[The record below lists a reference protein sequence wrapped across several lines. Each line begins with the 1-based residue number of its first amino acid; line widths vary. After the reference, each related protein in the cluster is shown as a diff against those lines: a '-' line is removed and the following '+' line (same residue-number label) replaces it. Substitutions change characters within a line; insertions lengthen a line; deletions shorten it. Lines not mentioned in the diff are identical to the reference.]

1 MKIPALLWFS
11 ALALLG
17 DVASAATYDVGPGQ
31 PIATL
36 SAVPWA
42 SLAAGDIVNIH
53 WQAGG
58 YHEKILISTQGTV
71 AQHIMIRGISDPSTG
86 AKPIIDGSNALEAAN
101 INYRYTVF
109 STLGVVVFSRRNGP
123 AYSYLPAYID
133 FENLDIRNARGNFTD
148 YAGMPATYLTFAS
161 AIYAEVVQHLVLR
174 DCDIHDSGNG
184 LFINSKNDSL
194 QELSKDILVERCH
207 FFNNGSANNYG
218 THNSYTEALGITY
231 QYNWFGPL
239 VTNSGGQSIKDRSS
253 GTVIR
258 YNYFENNYQVSGIT
272 LHLVDTQ
279 GLTTIAA
286 DPAYKKTFVYG
297 NVFDSTG
304 PLDQL
309 IIYGGSQGNYAL
321 YRHGTLY
328 FYNNTVL
335 DRCNHAACSD
345 TTLFTLPKLAETGN
359 SPALEIVD
367 CRNNIFASLPTT
379 AGLTGPTLHFLYTDA
394 GGTVNLGANWISPGW
409 CDGSPVVNSI
419 FNGNVTGQANM
430 LTGST
435 TNSADPG
442 FVNVAARDFHLA
454 AGANAIDAA
463 LGQSPQV
470 AGSYDVT
477 EEYIQPFTHAAR
489 PSYGSAMD
497 LGAYESNAAA
507 GLPNTTPQHGA
518 VQLNFARL
526 SFGEGAGTV
535 TLTALRSGGSA
546 GAVTASYAFSS
557 ATATSGTDFI
567 GTNGTVTWASGDTTP
582 KTFQVQIVDDTI
594 VENAEYFYVTLG
606 VASGGAVPV
615 TPIYATVTI
624 NDNDSGPPPPPA
636 GSLQFSAPTL
646 SVNEGAGSAT
656 LSVTRTGGST
666 GAVSVNYATAN
677 GTAVSGADFTAANGT
692 LNWATGDATAKTI
705 TVPIIDDALV
715 EGNETFTVTLGTVTG
730 GASLGTATVT
740 VTIID
745 NDIAAPPPNEMIL
758 ALTAGNNLLRF
769 SSNAPGTIL
778 STVAITGL
786 QANENMRGLAVRPST
801 GELFGVATVS
811 PSAGV
816 ISSST
821 LYVINTITGA
831 ASVIG
836 SGPFTPTLTNA
847 SIDLGFDPISDQLRI
862 VGSTGQNL
870 RLNAGTGLA
879 VAMDTALAFAA
890 GDAHAGSTPA
900 VVGGDYS
907 GAGTFFAIDSTLDI
921 LVRVGTATSA
931 NSGQLT
937 TIGSLGV
944 DTSGQTSLDV
954 SRATGTAFAT
964 LTAPSGTTSS
974 LYTVNLGTG
983 AATLIGTIGGP
994 EVIRDIV
1001 AMPAGSIAF
1010 TSPAYS
1016 ALETQG
1022 AAVIGVTRTGGS
1034 NGIVSVN
1041 FSTSDGTAN
1050 AGSDYTA
1057 TSGTLTWLDGEIG
1070 AKTFSIPIVN
1080 DSLVEGAE
1088 TVNLSLT
1095 NVTGGAILSGSI
1107 SATLSIYDP
1116 PYQQWKLAVFGA
1128 NANNAAIAGDLVTPA
1143 SDGIPNLQKYAFG
1156 LNPGVS
1162 SSPALPQIAMLNG
1175 ALAFS
1180 FFHDPAAT
1188 DTTLQVEV
1196 STDLVTWQQ
1205 GSRYSA
1211 TPGDVSANAWTS
1223 QLSRVLDAATG
1234 IETITVQSLL
1244 FPANNARCFMRVRVT
1259 QP

>member
-1 MKIPALLWFS
+1 MNRLIVAALC
-11 ALALLG
+11 ALASTAQA
-17 DVASAATYDVGPGQ
+17 VTYDVGPGF
-31 PIATL
+31 PKTTL

-42 SLAAGDIVNIH
+42 SLAPGDIVNIH

-58 YHEKILISTQGTV
+58 YHEKILISTQGTA
-71 AQHIMIRGISDPSTG
+71 AQHIVIRGINDPSTG
-86 AKPIIDGSNALEAAN
+86 SKPIIDGQNALEAAN
-101 INYRYTVF
+101 INYRSTVF
-109 STLGVVVFSRRNGP
+109 STLGVVVISRRTGP
-123 AYSYLPAYID
+123 VYSYLPAYLD

-148 YAGMPATYLTFAS
+148 YAGTTATYLTFAS
-161 AIYAEVVQHLVLR
+161 AIYAEVVQHLALR

-194 QELSKDILVERCH
+194 QEMSKDILVERCH
-207 FFNNGSANNYG
+207 FYNNGSANNYG
-218 THNSYTEALGITY
+218 THNSYTEADGITY

-239 VTNSGGQSIKDRSS
+239 VTNSGGQSIKDRSA

-286 DPAYKKTFVYG
+286 DPAYKKTYVYG

-309 IIYGGSQGNYAL
+309 LIYGGSQGNYAL

-379 AGLTGPTLHFLYTDA
+379 SGLTGPTLHFLYTDA
-394 GGTVNLGANWISPGW
+394 GATVNLGANWISPNW

-419 FNGNVTGQANM
+419 FSGNVTGQANV
-430 LTGST
+430 LTGSS

-463 LGQSPQV
+463 LAQSPQV
-470 AGSYDVT
+470 AGSFDVT

-489 PSYGSAMD
+489 PSFGSAMD

-507 GLPNTTPQHGA
+507 GLPNATPQHGA

-526 SFGEGAGTV
+526 SFSEGAGTV

-557 ATATSGTDFI
+557 ATATSGADFI

-594 VENAEYFYVTLG
+594 VENAESFYVTLG

-615 TPIYATVTI
+615 TPIYGTVTI
-624 NDNDSGPPPPPA
+624 NDNDSSPPPPA

-666 GAVSVNYATAN
+666 GAVSVNYATAAS
-677 GTAVSGADFTAANGT
+677 TATSGADFTAASGT

-705 TVPIIDDALV
+705 TVPIIDDAIV
-715 EGNETFTVTLGTVTG
+715 EGNETFNVTLSGVAG
-730 GASLGTATVT
+730 GALLGTATTT

-745 NDIAAPPPNEMIL
+745 NDIAAPPPNETIL

-778 STVAITGL
+778 STHAITGL
-786 QANENMRGLAVRPST
+786 QANESMRGLAVRPST

-821 LYVINTITGA
+821 LYVINPITGA

-847 SIDLGFDPISDQLRI
+847 SIDLGFDPSSDQLRI

-879 VAMDTALAFAA
+879 VAADTALAFAA
-890 GDAHAGSTPA
+890 GDAHAGAVPA
-900 VVGGDYS
+900 IVGGDYS
-907 GAGTFFAIDSTLDI
+907 GSRTFFAIESALDL
-921 LVRVGTATSA
+921 LVRVGTTTSA
-931 NSGQLT
+931 NGGQLN
-937 TIGSLGV
+937 TIGALGI
-944 DTSGQTSLDV
+944 DTSGQTGLDI
-954 SRATGTAFAT
+954 SRVTGTAFAV
-964 LTAPSGTTSS
+964 LTGPGAVSSS
-974 LYTVNLGTG
+974 LYTLNLATG
-983 AATLIGTIGGP
+983 AATLIGTIGGA
-994 EVIRDIV
+994 EVIRDLV
-1001 AMPAGSIAF
+1001 AMPSGSLAF
-1010 TSPAYS
+1010 SSPAFSIIEDQGS
-1016 ALETQG
+1016 AT
-1022 AAVIGVTRTGGS
+1022 IGVTRAGGS
-1034 NGIVSVN
+1034 NGVVTVN
-1041 FSTSDGTAN
+1041 FATSDGTAN

-1057 TSGTLTWLDGEIG
+1057 ASVTLSWQDGEVG
-1070 AKTFSIPIVN
+1070 VKTFAVAIVN
-1080 DSLVEGAE
+1080 DTVVEGDE
-1088 TVNLSLT
+1088 TVSLALS
-1095 NVTGGAILSGSI
+1095 NVTGGGVLAAPA
-1107 SATLSIYDP
+1107 SATLAIHEKPFDA
-1116 PYQQWKLAVFGA
+1116 WKLANFGA
-1128 NANNAAIAGDLVTPA
+1128 ASNNPLIAGSLADP
-1143 SDGIPNLQKYAFG
+1143 DGDGLSNLAEYALALDP
-1156 LNPGVS
+1156 LNADAAKAQVLGT
-1162 SSPALPQIAMLNG
+1162 QNG
-1175 ALAFS
+1175 ALSLTFTRPTNPTGI
-1180 FFHDPAAT
+1180 DY
-1188 DTTLQVEV
+1188 LIEV
-1196 STDLVTWQQ
+1196 SSDLTAW
-1205 GSRYSA
+1205 
-1211 TPGDVSANAWTS
+1211 TPGSFYSSAGDVPNTAVTTELGRFQSGG
-1223 QLSRVLDAATG
+1223 L
-1234 IETITVQSLL
+1234 ETIVVGDHVPFLNN
-1244 FPANNARCFMRVRVT
+1244 PAHFMRLRLT
-1259 QP
+1259 LP

>member
-1 MKIPALLWFS
+1 MKISALLISS
-11 ALALLG
+11 ALALLH
-17 DVASAATYDVGPGQ
+17 AAATAATHDVGPGQ
-31 PIATL
+31 PLATL

-58 YHEKILISTQGTV
+58 YHEKILISTQGTA
-71 AQHIMIRGISDPSTG
+71 AQHIIIRGINDPSTG
-86 AKPIIDGSNALEAAN
+86 SKPIIDGQNALEAAN
-101 INYRYTVF
+101 INYRYNVF
-109 STLGVVVFSRRNGP
+109 STLGVVVISRRNGP
-123 AYSYLPAYID
+123 AYSYLPAYLD
-133 FENLDIRNARGNFTD
+133 LENLDIRNARGNFTD
-148 YAGMPATYLTFAS
+148 YAGTTATYLAFAS

-194 QELSKDILVERCH
+194 QELSRDILVERCH
-207 FFNNGSANNYG
+207 FYNNGSANNYG
-218 THNSYTEALGITY
+218 THHSYTEALGITY

-239 VTNSGGQSIKDRSS
+239 VTNSGGQSIKDRSA

-258 YNYFENNYQVSGIT
+258 YNYFENNYQLSGIT
-272 LHLVDTQ
+272 MHLVDTQ

-335 DRCNHAACSD
+335 DRCNHSACSD

-359 SPALEIVD
+359 SQALEIVD

-394 GGTVNLGANWISPGW
+394 GATVNLGANWVSPNW
-409 CDGSPVVNSI
+409 CDSSPVVNSI

-430 LTGST
+430 LTGSSA
-435 TNSADPG
+435 NSADPG

-454 AGANAIDAA
+454 PGANAIDAA
-463 LGQSPQV
+463 LAQSPQV

-507 GLPNTTPQHGA
+507 GLPNTTPQHGT

-526 SFGEGAGTV
+526 SFSEGAGTV

-546 GAVTASYAFSS
+546 GAVTASYAF
-557 ATATSGTDFI
+557 ASGTAVSGSDFT
-567 GTNGTVTWASGDTTP
+567 GTNGTLTWASGDTTP

-594 VENAEYFYVTLG
+594 VENAEYFYISLG

-615 TPIYATVTI
+615 TPIYATITI
-624 NDNDSGPPPPPA
+624 NDNDSSPPPPA

-666 GAVSVNYATAN
+666 GAVSVNYATSA
-677 GTAVSGADFTAANGT
+677 GTATSGTDFTAANGT
-692 LNWATGDATAKTI
+692 LNWATGDAAAKTI

-715 EGNETFTVTLGTVTG
+715 EGNETFSVTLSGVAG
-730 GASLGTATVT
+730 GALLGTATVT
-740 VTIID
+740 VTIMD
-745 NDIAAPPPNEMIL
+745 NDIAAPPTNETII
-758 ALTAGNNLLRF
+758 ALTAGNNLLRLK
-769 SSNAPGTIL
+769 SNAPGTIL

-786 QANENMRGLAVRPST
+786 QANESMRGLALRPST

-821 LYVINTITGA
+821 LYVINAITGA

-870 RLNAGTGLA
+870 RLNAGTGLT
-879 VAMDTALAFAA
+879 VATDTALAFAT

-900 VVGGDYS
+900 IVGGDYS

-921 LVRVGTATSA
+921 LVRVGTASSA
-931 NSGQLT
+931 NSGQLS

-944 DTSGQTSLDV
+944 DTSGQTGLDI
-954 SRATGTAFAT
+954 SRATGTAFAA

-983 AATLIGTIGGP
+983 AAALTGTIGGP
-994 EVIRDIV
+994 EVIRDLV
-1001 AMPAGSIAF
+1001 AMPSGGLAF
-1010 TSPAYS
+1010 TSTVYS
-1016 ALETQG
+1016 AVEDQG
-1022 AAVIGVTRTGGS
+1022 GAVIGVTRTGGS
-1034 NGIVSVN
+1034 NGIVTVH

-1057 TSGTLTWLDGEIG
+1057 ASGTLTWQDGEVG
-1070 AKTFSIPIVN
+1070 AKIFTIPITN
-1080 DSLVEGAE
+1080 DSIVEGTE
-1088 TVNLSLT
+1088 TLNLALN
-1095 NVTGGAILSGSI
+1095 NVTGGATLGTA
-1107 SATLSIYDP
+1107 SATLNISDP

-1128 NANNAAIAGDLVTPA
+1128 NANTAAIAGDLATPSA
-1143 SDGIPNLQKYAFG
+1143 DGIPNLLKYTFG
-1156 LNPGVS
+1156 LNPNAPS
-1162 SSPALPQIAMLNG
+1162 SSAAPQPGAING
-1175 ALAFS
+1175 ALTLS
-1180 FFHDPAAT
+1180 FFHDPSVSDA
-1188 DTTLQVEV
+1188 TLQVEV
-1196 STDLVTWQQ
+1196 STDLVIWQQ
-1205 GSRYSA
+1205 GSRYSTA
-1211 TPGDVSANAWTS
+1211 LGDVTANAWTA
-1223 QLSRVLDAATG
+1223 QLSRLLDVATG

-1244 FPANNARCFMRVRVT
+1244 LPANNPRSFIRVKAT